1 MSFMQPPQ
9 MGPITSSSSDN
20 LFRSIKRIIFEKT
33 SKFNGIQRLQ
43 INENQIKQIAGRAG
57 RYRTALHPNDISSA
71 DDKPN
76 ESSQLQPNNVG
87 YVTSLEPK
95 DLPYIHKALKHEA
108 EPITSAGIFP
118 PTNIINQFATYFPPD
133 TPFGYILLRLFE
145 VAHTHRNF
153 HLCGLRE
160 LVKIADMIEPV
171 KNLSIRDRIIFC
183 SAPVNTR
190 EPRFRKICVAYA
202 KCIAKNQ
209 GGKLLDIPE
218 LNLDILDQKPT
229 ADKEYLSDLE
239 ALHRSLILYLWLS
252 YRFEGVFNTQ
262 AMALYVKELVEKNID
277 VALANF
283 SVSSRLRK
291 KLKSSRKSAVGN
303 DLQEISGCMVQ
314 DLPKMDI
321 GLPVNSIIAQSEA
334 DSLFVRQPV
343 NQMDVQTLCC
353 PEEKPFEVRA

>member
-1 MSFMQPPQ
+1 MV
-9 MGPITSSSSDN
+9 SDKIS
-20 LFRSIKRIIFEKT
+20 RSIKRIIFEKT

-57 RYRTALHPNDISSA
+57 RYRTALQPNDVNSA

-76 ESSQLQPNNVG
+76 ESSQLQLSQPNNVG

-118 PTNIINQFATYFPPD
+118 PANIINQFATYFPPD

-153 HLCGLRE
+153 YLCGLRE

-190 EPRFRKICVAYA
+190 EPKFRKICVAYA
-202 KCIAKNQ
+202 RCIAKN
-209 GGKLLDIPE
+209 GGGGLLDIPE

-252 YRFEGVFNTQ
+252 YRFEGVFITQ
-262 AMALYVKELVEKNID
+262 AMASYVKELVEKNID

-291 KLKSSRKSAVGN
+291 QLKSSRKIAVVNGSQGSPGCSTPELIRN
-303 DLQEISGCMVQ
+303 DIV
-314 DLPKMDI
+314 
-321 GLPVNSIIAQSEA
+321 LPVSSILPQSEA
-334 DSLFVRQPV
+334 DSLFVRQPIEH
-343 NQMDVQTLCC
+343 MDVRSLRA
-353 PEEKPFEVRA
+353 EERPFEVRA

>member
-1 MSFMQPPQ
+1 MSFTHPP
-9 MGPITSSSSDN
+9 PLLRVVSDN

-43 INENQIKQIAGRAG
+43 ISENQIKQIAGRAG
-57 RYRTALHPNDISSA
+57 RYRTALHPDVINSA

-190 EPRFRKICVAYA
+190 EPKFRKICVAYA
-202 KCIAKNQ
+202 KCIAKNR
-209 GGKLLDIPE
+209 GGKLLDLPE

-291 KLKSSRKSAVGN
+291 QLKSSRKIAVGN
-303 DLQEISGCMVQ
+303 DLQGRSGRLVQ
-314 DLPKMDI
+314 GLPRNDI
-321 GLPVNSIIAQSEA
+321 GLPVTSIIPYSEG
-334 DSLFVRQPV
+334 DSLFVRQPIK
-343 NQMDVQTLCC
+343 QMDVQSLCC

>member
-1 MSFMQPPQ
+1 MVSNK
-9 MGPITSSSSDN
+9 I
-20 LFRSIKRIIFEKT
+20 FRSIKRIIFEKT

-57 RYRTALHPNDISSA
+57 RYRTALQPNNINSA
-71 DDKPN
+71 DDKTN
-76 ESSQLQPNNVG
+76 ESSQLQLPQPNNVG

-118 PTNIINQFATYFPPD
+118 PANIINQFATYFPPD

-190 EPRFRKICVAYA
+190 EPKFRKICVAYA
-202 KCIAKNQ
+202 ECIAQN
-209 GGKLLDIPE
+209 GGGRLLDIPE
-218 LNLDILDQKPT
+218 LNLDILDRKPT

-252 YRFEGVFNTQ
+252 YRFEGVFITQ

-291 KLKSSRKSAVGN
+291 QLKSSRKIAVGN
-303 DLQEISGCMVQ
+303 ESQGIPGCLAQE
-314 DLPKMDI
+314 PPTNDI
-321 GLPVNSIIAQSEA
+321 VLPVSSIRPQSGG
-334 DSLFVRQPV
+334 DSLFVRQPIEH
-343 NQMDVQTLCC
+343 MDVQPLRA
-353 PEEKPFEVRA
+353 EERPFEVRA

>member
-1 MSFMQPPQ
+1 MVSE
-9 MGPITSSSSDN
+9 N

-57 RYRTALHPNDISSA
+57 RYRTALHPDDINSA

-76 ESSQLQPNNVG
+76 ESSQLRLSRPNNVG

-118 PTNIINQFATYFPPD
+118 PANIINQFATYFPPD

-145 VAHTHRNF
+145 VAHTHQNF

-190 EPRFRKICVAYA
+190 EPKFRKICVAYA
-202 KCIAKNQ
+202 KCIAKNR

-218 LNLDILDQKPT
+218 LNLDILDKKPT

-277 VALANF
+277 LALANF

-291 KLKSSRKSAVGN
+291 QLKSSRKIAVGN
-303 DLQEISGCMVQ
+303 DLQGRPGRLVQ
-314 DLPKMDI
+314 GLPRNDI
-321 GLPVNSIIAQSEA
+321 GLVASSIIPYPGG
-334 DSLFVRQPV
+334 DSLFVRQPI
-343 NQMDVQTLCC
+343 NQMDVQSLCC
-353 PEEKPFEVRA
+353 PEEKSFEVRA

>member
-1 MSFMQPPQ
+1 MV
-9 MGPITSSSSDN
+9 SDN
-20 LFRSIKRIIFEKT
+20 PFRSIKRIIFEKT

-57 RYRTALHPNDISSA
+57 RYRTALQSA
-71 DDKPN
+71 DINSADAKPN

-202 KCIAKNQ
+202 KCIAKNG

-218 LNLDILDQKPT
+218 LNLGILDQKPT

-291 KLKSSRKSAVGN
+291 KLKSSRKTAVGN
-303 DLQEISGCMVQ
+303 DLQGTSGRLVE
-314 DLPKMDI
+314 DLPRNDI
-321 GLPVNSIIAQSEA
+321 GLPVTSVIPNSEA
-334 DSLFVRQPV
+334 ESLFVRQPTK
-343 NQMDVQTLCC
+343 QMDVQTLCC

>member
-1 MSFMQPPQ
+1 MV
-9 MGPITSSSSDN
+9 SDKIS
-20 LFRSIKRIIFEKT
+20 RSIKRIIFEKT

-57 RYRTALHPNDISSA
+57 RYRTALQPNNINSA
-71 DDKPN
+71 DDGPN
-76 ESSQLQPNNVG
+76 ESPQLQLSQPNNVG

-118 PTNIINQFATYFPPD
+118 PASIINQFATYFPPD

-190 EPRFRKICVAYA
+190 EPKFRKICVAYA
-202 KCIAKNQ
+202 ECIANNK

-262 AMALYVKELVEKNID
+262 SMALYVKELVEKNID

-291 KLKSSRKSAVGN
+291 KLKSSRKIAVAN
-303 DLQEISGCMVQ
+303 DLQGRPGHFAQE
-314 DLPKMDI
+314 LPRNDI
-321 GLPVNSIIAQSEA
+321 ALPVSSILPQSEG
-334 DSLFVRQPV
+334 DSLFVKQRIKHMNV
-343 NQMDVQTLCC
+343 ESLRC
-353 PEEKPFEVRA
+353 PEERPFEVRA

>member
-1 MSFMQPPQ
+1 MV
-9 MGPITSSSSDN
+9 SDN

-57 RYRTALHPNDISSA
+57 RYRTALHPADIKSQN
-71 DDKPN
+71 DKPN

-190 EPRFRKICVAYA
+190 EPKFRKICVAYA
-202 KCIAKNQ
+202 KCIAKNG

-291 KLKSSRKSAVGN
+291 KLKYSRKIIVGN
-303 DLQEISGCMVQ
+303 DLQRISGRLVEN
-314 DLPKMDI
+314 LPRNDI
-321 GLPVNSIIAQSEA
+321 GLPVASVSPYSEA
-334 DSLFVRQPV
+334 DSLFARQPIK
-343 NQMDVQTLCC
+343 QMGVQTLCC

>member
-1 MSFMQPPQ
+1 MV
-9 MGPITSSSSDN
+9 SDK
-20 LFRSIKRIIFEKT
+20 LSRSIKRIIFEKT

-57 RYRTALHPNDISSA
+57 RYRTALQPNDINSA
-71 DDKPN
+71 DDKRN
-76 ESSQLQPNNVG
+76 ESSQLQLSQPNNVG
-87 YVTSLEPK
+87 YVTSLDPK

-118 PTNIINQFATYFPPD
+118 PANIINQFATYFPPD

-190 EPRFRKICVAYA
+190 EPKFRKICVAYA
-202 KCIAKNQ
+202 KCIAENG

-283 SVSSRLRK
+283 SVSSRLRRQ
-291 KLKSSRKSAVGN
+291 LKSSRKIAVGN
-303 DLQEISGCMVQ
+303 ESQGHSEPLTQE
-314 DLPKMDI
+314 LPRNYI
-321 GLPVNSIIAQSEA
+321 GLPVSSILPQSEG
-334 DSLFVRQPV
+334 DSLFVRQPAK
-343 NQMDVQTLCC
+343 QMDVQSLRC
-353 PEEKPFEVRA
+353 PEERPLEVRA